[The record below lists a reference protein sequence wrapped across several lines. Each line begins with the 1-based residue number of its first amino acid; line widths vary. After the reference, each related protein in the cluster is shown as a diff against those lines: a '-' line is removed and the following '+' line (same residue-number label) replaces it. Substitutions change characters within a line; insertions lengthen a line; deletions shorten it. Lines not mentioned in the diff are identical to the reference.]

1 MPSYSGKVVVE
12 RFEPNDTWTGT
23 VVEDEQPTER
33 NNRGDVS
40 NKKSVIATDFGEIK
54 EENLGVFETV
64 KEDVGLSSAVII
76 KQNSNSK
83 LENCLEP

>member
-1 MPSYSGKVVVE
+1 MRAIGGCPRSPPKRDSCTSMPSYSGKVVVE

-54 EENLGVFETV
+54 EENLGVFE
-64 KEDVGLSSAVII
+64 S
-76 KQNSNSK
+76 
-83 LENCLEP
+83 